1 MLRRSLTTFTP
12 RRTARVQLLLRR
24 DYNFASSAYNGC
36 FAGQPE
42 PDGAALRAGTL
53 AYLEDFDPQSWYD
66 DPVATILNGEVLM
79 GGEEVETID
88 AFNGV
93 NGKQV
98 LATQAQLQSVR
109 THIKTFVPPSD
120 DYREGIR
127 RIEQVFLGEKAGA
140 LIGNQSVDFKKQDGV
155 TEMEESVEANHVER
169 NLNDLLL
176 ADERAGN
183 VAIGRQPAFV
193 GCVSN
198 FSNFLDLFRKSLR
211 NIELGVPVV
220 VLSRSNTTQHMFRW
234 FQMLQT
240 LMAAEGIPLGMITYI
255 SCGIED
261 QRTIFRE
268 NQGSPL
274 YFTGSRPVAAAIKEV
289 LPKLIASTGGPNT
302 MVATSL
308 SDGVAAAAQMSTLIE
323 NSGQCTAMRHL
334 VVPDCTEA
342 DITQRIWGENVPT
355 HSSAAE
361 ALAQGQFAALLDGHP
376 TNANSPGE
384 GYTTHEKL
392 PLAYRLS
399 TTLPPDDIDEMWRQ
413 GFLDV
418 TTTGEAAFGSDE
430 MVEDLSAWLNQ
441 HQPICLAVNGDNSLL
456 KKLWERS
463 GMVVNTAGG
472 EGDAPECLTAQAR
485 PQDGECFGEFP
496 PRHELTKYTQ
506 FPAIVPSSTPGYNT
520 CITDSAL
527 ESAAAHCPGGLIA
540 VCASSKT
547 VGYAGVLAAY
557 LADACGAH
565 PGKASASRTSLY
577 GLQRPPLNGK
587 KTILRLDA
595 SVSPDDAAVYIV
607 PFALT
612 NARDSLE
619 FSVAPDGSATY
630 AALQKS
636 GLLEGIDAL
645 TDETDIA
652 LKARVAATK
661 PFNVITPPTLGQGDP
676 AYPLPAHFVSNLF
689 PVGHV
694 KSTLPNDAAFAELLS
709 GSEKWLKM
717 TA

>member
-274 YFTGSRPVAAAIKEV
+274 YLRPFTPEMQCQPRVGS
-289 LPKLIASTGGPNT
+289 
-302 MVATSL
+302 
-308 SDGVAAAAQMSTLIE
+308 
-323 NSGQCTAMRHL
+323 
-334 VVPDCTEA
+334 
-342 DITQRIWGENVPT
+342 
-355 HSSAAE
+355 
-361 ALAQGQFAALLDGHP
+361 
-376 TNANSPGE
+376 
-384 GYTTHEKL
+384 
-392 PLAYRLS
+392 
-399 TTLPPDDIDEMWRQ
+399 
-413 GFLDV
+413 
-418 TTTGEAAFGSDE
+418 
-430 MVEDLSAWLNQ
+430 
-441 HQPICLAVNGDNSLL
+441 
-456 KKLWERS
+456 
-463 GMVVNTAGG
+463 
-472 EGDAPECLTAQAR
+472 
-485 PQDGECFGEFP
+485 
-496 PRHELTKYTQ
+496 
-506 FPAIVPSSTPGYNT
+506 
-520 CITDSAL
+520 
-527 ESAAAHCPGGLIA
+527 
-540 VCASSKT
+540 
-547 VGYAGVLAAY
+547 
-557 LADACGAH
+557 
-565 PGKASASRTSLY
+565 
-577 GLQRPPLNGK
+577 
-587 KTILRLDA
+587 LR
-595 SVSPDDAAVYIV
+595 
-607 PFALT
+607 
-612 NARDSLE
+612 
-619 FSVAPDGSATY
+619 
-630 AALQKS
+630 
-636 GLLEGIDAL
+636 
-645 TDETDIA
+645 
-652 LKARVAATK
+652 
-661 PFNVITPPTLGQGDP
+661 
-676 AYPLPAHFVSNLF
+676 
-689 PVGHV
+689 
-694 KSTLPNDAAFAELLS
+694 
-709 GSEKWLKM
+709 
-717 TA
+717 